1 MPEEPAFLLYVLL
14 DTVVDGYF
22 PVMDAL
28 DQAIDEMEDAAFDP
42 TTVADLGPAL
52 QLKRRLL
59 LLRQTLAPMRDLAN
73 SLLRADLDLI
83 PDSTRVYFQ
92 DVYDHTLR
100 LLEQV
105 DLHRDVLTGA
115 LEAQLAQTS
124 NHLNQIMKNLTS
136 VAAIL
141 MTLSLVAGIYGMNFH
156 HMPEL
161 EWQYGYFGV
170 LGAMAAI
177 AVGLVAYFRKIKW
190 L

>member
-1 MPEEPAFLLYVLL
+1 
-14 DTVVDGYF
+14 
-22 PVMDAL
+22 
-28 DQAIDEMEDAAFDP
+28 
-42 TTVADLGPAL
+42 
-52 QLKRRLL
+52 
-59 LLRQTLAPMRDLAN
+59 
-73 SLLRADLDLI
+73 
-83 PDSTRVYFQ
+83 VYFQ